1 MTCIT
6 RCYKIFCEI
15 IVSRFQV
22 KSNRNGFNPRKCNSA
37 SSLSGCIERDMS
49 KIIIALP
56 ANKTVMEIF
65 EKALTGGFSCVNTSL
80 GFDTEILMSNYTA
93 AEYDKV
99 ITDKIF
105 KSYKHKD
112 IKVA

>member
-1 MTCIT
+1 
-6 RCYKIFCEI
+6 
-15 IVSRFQV
+15 
-22 KSNRNGFNPRKCNSA
+22 
-37 SSLSGCIERDMS
+37 MS

-65 EKALTGGFSCVNTSL
+65 GKALTGGFSCVNTSL